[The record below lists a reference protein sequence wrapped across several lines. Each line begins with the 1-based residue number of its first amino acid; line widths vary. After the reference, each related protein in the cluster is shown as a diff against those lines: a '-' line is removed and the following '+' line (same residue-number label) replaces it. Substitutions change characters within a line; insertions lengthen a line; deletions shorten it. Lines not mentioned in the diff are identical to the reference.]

1 MRNILKSWKTT
12 TVGIVAI
19 GGLIYKAYLSGGFE
33 VSDFLMLAVG
43 VGFIASKD
51 ANKSHSDNNPIA
63 TTLNPDREY
72 PKERG

>member
-19 GGLIYKAYLSGGFE
+19 VGLIYKAYLSGGFE

-51 ANKSHSDNNPIA
+51 ANKSHSEVLQNTVNP
-63 TTLNPDREY
+63 NREY
-72 PKERG
+72 PDERG

>member
-1 MRNILKSWKTT
+1 MKNILKSWKTT

-19 GGLIYKAYLSGGFE
+19 VGLIYKAYLSGGFE

-51 ANKSHSDNNPIA
+51 ANKSHSEQLQSTVDGN
-63 TTLNPDREY
+63 REY
-72 PKERG
+72 PDKRG